1 MIYILSNIN
10 DYYKNNIY
18 LNNLISK
25 NYFIKLK
32 IFFYSN
38 DIIVFINNNNNN
50 IKSTK
55 YIFTNINDYNNVYDK
70 LKDNNNFY
78 AFDFNDN
85 FNDIFNNN
93 KLYINNFNNYL
104 KSNIYDIFNIK
115 YDNFGFIII
124 RNVISEKTNLYWQE
138 CYNCIRKYYNNLI
151 IIIDDNSNEEFIKN
165 NIILENCNIIKSEYN
180 GVGEILGY
188 YYYYKYNF
196 FKKAVIIHDS
206 VFINKKINF
215 NINENIKFIWHFS
228 HEWDTKYQEINLLD
242 KLLKCDEN
250 NLDENNLYENLLNFY
265 DKQLWMGCFGI
276 QSCIS
281 YNFLKVIFEKYK
293 LYNLKD
299 IIKTRNDRMNLERIF
314 GLICT
319 YENNNLIQNPSFYGK
334 IHHYIHWGYTF
345 DMYLIDK
352 SNDNKLNDNKK
363 LDKYDIIKVWS
374 GR

>member
-38 DIIVFINNNNNN
+38 DIIVFINNNNN

-70 LKDNNNFY
+70 LKDNDNFY

-104 KSNIYDIFNIK
+104 KSNIYNIFNIK

-188 YYYYKYNF
+188 YYYF
-196 FKKAVIIHDS
+196 
-206 VFINKKINF
+206 
-215 NINENIKFIWHFS
+215 
-228 HEWDTKYQEINLLD
+228 T
-242 KLLKCDEN
+242 
-250 NLDENNLYENLLNFY
+250 
-265 DKQLWMGCFGI
+265 
-276 QSCIS
+276 
-281 YNFLKVIFEKYK
+281 
-293 LYNLKD
+293 
-299 IIKTRNDRMNLERIF
+299 
-314 GLICT
+314 
-319 YENNNLIQNPSFYGK
+319 
-334 IHHYIHWGYTF
+334 
-345 DMYLIDK
+345 
-352 SNDNKLNDNKK
+352 
-363 LDKYDIIKVWS
+363 
-374 GR
+374 